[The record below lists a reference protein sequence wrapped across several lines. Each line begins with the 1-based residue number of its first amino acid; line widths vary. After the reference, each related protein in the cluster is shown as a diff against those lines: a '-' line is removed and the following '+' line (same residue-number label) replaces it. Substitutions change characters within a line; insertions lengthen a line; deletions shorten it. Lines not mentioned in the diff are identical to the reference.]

1 MKACSCAKGQD
12 INAQLQIENS
22 FFPKFTRNRGSE
34 RGGTFAATMTKL
46 THIDRKLSKNGDNV
60 TTVLINNNT
69 SSSNGKESPA
79 AMSTFYSQQHE
90 RQATVLHTDLW
101 IRDVISQVMSCQRVF
116 SSIFTVHCYPII
128 NV

>member
-34 RGGTFAATMTKL
+34 RGGTFAVTMTKL
-46 THIDRKLSKNGDNV
+46 TRIDRKMGKNGIDNV
-60 TTVLINNNT
+60 TTVLLNNNNTT

-79 AMSTFYSQQHE
+79 AMSTVQLHQNE
-90 RQATVLHTDLW
+90 KITTILHTDL
-101 IRDVISQVMSCQRVF
+101 
-116 SSIFTVHCYPII
+116 
-128 NV
+128 